1 MTQIA
6 NLKYERKEARK
17 AAVAGRKEEAAAA
30 AAARK
35 EASAAT
41 RAARDKENLDS
52 AATALRTLPR
62 ARSPRA
68 RSPLSSPT
76 ARQLPFGRERGSM
89 EDASMEEAAAL
100 LLDAARLF

>member
-1 MTQIA
+1 MDS
-6 NLKYERKEARK
+6 
-17 AAVAGRKEEAAAA
+17 AAAA
-30 AAARK
+30 
-35 EASAAT
+35 
-41 RAARDKENLDS
+41 
-52 AATALRTLPR
+52 LRTMPR
-62 ARSPRA
+62 VRGSPRA